1 MDVQENTKD
10 PGRLRILLV
19 EDNTTIA
26 WSLAEWLKQ
35 VGLEVEIAGDGL
47 LALKAVEKQ
56 PADVVLLDLGLPGL
70 DGYEV
75 ARRIRAMQLPRR
87 PLLIAIT
94 GLVNEA
100 DRLRSYEVGIDLHLS
115 KPVAAEEVLY
125 FVERFRAA
133 SLPQA
138 R

>member
-1 MDVQENTKD
+1 V
-10 PGRLRILLV
+10 LLV
-19 EDNTTIA
+19 EDNPTIA

-35 VGLEVEIAGDGL
+35 VGQEVEVVGDGL
-47 LALKAVEKQ
+47 LALTTIEQ
-56 PADVVLLDLGLPGL
+56 RPADVVLLDLGLPGL

-75 ARRIRAMQLPRR
+75 ARRIRAMQFPRR

-100 DRLRSYEVGIDLHLS
+100 DRLRAYEVGIDLHLS

-125 FVERFRAA
+125 FVERFRAT